1 MNTQTKISTLCL
13 IDDDLIYLY
22 TMKKLIEKYKLCN
35 HVMEF
40 KNGQEA
46 MNYFNSVTD
55 TTLLPQVIFLD
66 INMPVM
72 NGWDFVKQFTQLP
85 YLNNSNMNLYIT
97 SSSIDS
103 ADINRARSFSVIR
116 DYLIKPLTLD
126 KLKSFFITYS

>member
-35 HVMEF
+35 HVLEF

-116 DYLIKPLTLD
+116 DYLVKPLTLD
-126 KLKSFFITYS
+126 KLKSFFIAYS